1 MDDEIKVKGS
11 ACSRQV
17 RREHIGWIQITTLA
31 VILLVGAAGVVSGA
45 PSEWSTETTVDS
57 TERVRYTSIALDP
70 LGNPHIS
77 YYDETNSDLKY
88 ARWTGSE
95 WSVETLDSTGMVGR
109 YTSIAVDSSGNPHIS
124 YYDLTNTD
132 LKYAGWNGS
141 AWIIVTVDSTGNV
154 GKYTSITFDFFGTP
168 VISYYD
174 SDNNDLKCAGGRE
187 ESWSIYTVDS
197 GHASGHSSIT
207 FDSSGAAHI
216 SYLGGNIGSD
226 LKYAKGHLGYDLSIE
241 TVDSAGVGWYT
252 SIAVDSSGNPHIS
265 YYGYHNG
272 DLKYA
277 RWTGSEWSVET
288 LDSTGMVGQ
297 YTSIAVDSS
306 GNPHISYMGA
316 GYAMLKYARWTGSEW
331 SIETVDST
339 GGIGAG
345 GFTSIAIDSSD
356 NPHIS
361 HVYLNHPYGALK
373 YAVSLTTPTIVT
385 LQGKLTNST
394 TRSPIQIGSIRVM
407 IKDLSGAQVWQNTFN
422 DVLDEGVFNIPLG
435 AVQELRLRPESIY
448 QMEIE
453 IDTDSAT
460 FSTADVTFGDNSP
473 SGDVIKFRA

>member
-17 RREHIGWIQITTLA
+17 RREHIVWIQITTLA

-57 TERVRYTSIALDP
+57 TERVGYTSIALDP

-95 WSVETLDSTGMVGR
+95 WSVETLDSTGMVGQ

-141 AWIIVTVDSTGNV
+141 AWIIVTVDSTG
-154 GKYTSITFDFFGTP
+154 G
-168 VISYYD
+168 
-174 SDNNDLKCAGGRE
+174 
-187 ESWSIYTVDS
+187 
-197 GHASGHSSIT
+197 
-207 FDSSGAAHI
+207 
-216 SYLGGNIGSD
+216 IG
-226 LKYAKGHLGYDLSIE
+226 
-241 TVDSAGVGWYT
+241 GVGF
-252 SIAVDSSGNPHIS
+252 
-265 YYGYHNG
+265 
-272 DLKYA
+272 
-277 RWTGSEWSVET
+277 
-288 LDSTGMVGQ
+288 
-297 YTSIAVDSS
+297 
-306 GNPHISYMGA
+306 
-316 GYAMLKYARWTGSEW
+316 
-331 SIETVDST
+331 
-339 GGIGAG
+339 
-345 GFTSIAIDSSD
+345 FTSIAIDSSD